1 MSTKPEG
8 KPTTAAKRVWRMSAS
23 NPLGAWVETH
33 PAPKVELVKPQA
45 TSSLPEEDG
54 GHWLMSSFDLRYG
67 AEVSEDNTTVPGDL
81 FDELFPPRQDDPK
94 ISRR

>member
-1 MSTKPEG
+1 MRTNPLD
-8 KPTTAAKRVWRMSAS
+8 KPTTAAKKVWRVSAS

-33 PAPKVELVKPQA
+33 PAPKVEPVKPQA
-45 TSSLPEEDG
+45 TSSLPADEG

-67 AEVSEDNTTVPGDL
+67 ADVSEDSTTVPGDL

-94 ISRR
+94 TPRR